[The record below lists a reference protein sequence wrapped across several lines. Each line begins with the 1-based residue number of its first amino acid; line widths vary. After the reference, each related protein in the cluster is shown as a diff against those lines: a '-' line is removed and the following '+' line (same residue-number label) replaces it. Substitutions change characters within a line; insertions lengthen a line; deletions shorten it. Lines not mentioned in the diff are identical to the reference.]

1 MKKLESS
8 LKNMVIVLTAITVI
22 ATGLL
27 AYVNQLTAGPI
38 AEANAKALSDAI
50 AVVVPGFDNNPA
62 EAPETIELDGATYK
76 IYKATKGGE
85 FIGAAVES
93 SANGFGGALS
103 VLVGFDKEG
112 NIIDYSLLSH
122 AETPGLGSKAADWF
136 KKGAKGDI
144 TGMNPGQ
151 GALVVNKDGGQIDA
165 ITAST
170 ITTRAFLKAVNN
182 AYAAYSGQNVDG
194 ASGATQQ
201 VSETVAEN
209 ATACDAQCEGNEAC
223 KQVCDSTACKTVCSD
238 KCDPANCDKADC
250 KKVECPKQDCKNKKI
265 RKEQT
270 MNNFKVLM
278 NGIVKENPT
287 FVLLLGM
294 CPTLGTTS
302 SAINGMGMG
311 LATAFVLICSNVV
324 ISAIKNLIPDM
335 VRIPAF
341 VVVIASFVTL
351 LQMIMQAYVPAL
363 YATLGLFI
371 PLIVVNCILLG
382 RAEAFA
388 AKNGPVPSFFDGLG
402 MGLGFTLALTILG
415 GVREFLGTGK
425 LFDITIMPEQY
436 GMLIFVLAP
445 GAFIALGYL
454 IAIVNKLKKA

>member
-8 LKNMVIVLTAITVI
+8 LKNMALALTGFSVVAGAIL
-22 ATGLL
+22 GW
-27 AYVNQLTAGPI
+27 VNKVTAEPI
-38 AEANAKALSDAI
+38 AQANAKTLSDAI

-62 EAPETIELDGATYK
+62 EAPETIDVDGVSYK

-93 SANGFGGALS
+93 SSMGFGGELK
-103 VLVGFDKEG
+103 VLVGFDVEG

-122 AETPGLGSKAADWF
+122 VETPGLGSKAADWF

-144 TGMNPGQ
+144 TGKNPGE
-151 GALVVNKDGGQIDA
+151 APLVVSKDGGQIDA

-170 ITTRAFLKAVNN
+170 ITTRAFLAAVNS
-182 AYAAYSGQNVDG
+182 AYGAYKNQHVDG
-194 ASGATQQ
+194 TSGATQQ
-201 VSETVAEN
+201 A
-209 ATACDAQCEGNEAC
+209 
-223 KQVCDSTACKTVCSD
+223 
-238 KCDPANCDKADC
+238 AD
-250 KKVECPKQDCKNKKI
+250 E
-265 RKEQT
+265 
-270 MNNFKVLM
+270 
-278 NGIVKENPT
+278 IVKENPT

-311 LATAFVLICSNVV
+311 LATMFVLICSNIV
-324 ISAIKNLIPDM
+324 ISSIKKLVPDM
-335 VRIPAF
+335 VRIPIF
-341 VVVIASFVTL
+341 IVVIASFVTV
-351 LQMIMQAYVPAL
+351 LQMVMQAYVPAL

-388 AKNGPVPSFFDGLG
+388 AKNNPIASLFDGLG
-402 MGLGFTLALTILG
+402 MGLGFTIALTLLG

-425 LFDITIMPEQY
+425 IFNITIMPEQY

-445 GAFIALGYL
+445 GAFIVLGYL
-454 IAIVNKLKKA
+454 IAIVNRLKKA